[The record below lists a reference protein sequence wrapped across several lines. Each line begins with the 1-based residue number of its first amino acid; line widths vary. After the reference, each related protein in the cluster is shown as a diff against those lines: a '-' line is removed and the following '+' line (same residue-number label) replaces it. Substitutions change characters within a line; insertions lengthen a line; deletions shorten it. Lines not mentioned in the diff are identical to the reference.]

1 MPGQH
6 TGGGSRR
13 KWGETWAGSEGG
25 RREAKEEL
33 GTKNLSQQCTYEKVS
48 VGPIPS
54 PQTNIIC
61 MRNLPSSKNSPTLV
75 PPALPGHWWEGAQRK
90 YGLSLSTAVHLKVQQ
105 LEARRQLL
113 HTGDSLEGDSEWHTF
128 TAATTSFPKA
138 SAFLFTI
145 HIYDRENAV
154 NLFTKSPTNKTKFSP
169 VNPSMPCIFYVYHT
183 IAREKLGS
191 NAWKHL

>member
-1 MPGQH
+1 MHLRESLG
-6 TGGGSRR
+6 
-13 KWGETWAGSEGG
+13 WANTKSLN
-25 RREAKEEL
+25 KHYLYEE
-33 GTKNLSQQCTYEKVS
+33 
-48 VGPIPS
+48 P
-54 PQTNIIC
+54 
-61 MRNLPSSKNSPTLV
+61 LPSSKNSPTLV

-105 LEARRQLL
+105 LEARSQLL

-138 SAFLFTI
+138 STFHFTI
-145 HIYDRENAV
+145 PIYDRENAV

-183 IAREKLGS
+183 IA
-191 NAWKHL
+191 